1 MLQVESLKQTIKN
14 QKIKIDVRDEQIS
27 RMQREAER
35 GSDVAEEAIFASY
48 DGIPSSTL
56 QKEHS
61 QSIIEYQVD

>member
-1 MLQVESLKQTIKN
+1 
-14 QKIKIDVRDEQIS
+14 
-27 RMQREAER
+27 MQRDAER